1 MPILVNSR
9 FVVNYMGSYQSSVEI
24 PGGGNEGYHV
34 LKVQEGSPGAEAGL
48 EAYFDFIISIG
59 NTRLVL

>member
-1 MPILVNSR
+1 
-9 FVVNYMGSYQSSVEI
+9 MGSYQSSVEI

-59 NTRLVL
+59 NTRLVIILIH